1 MWADGLSS
9 QSLEE
14 QLPGL
19 QGDVRGEPSQISGET
34 AGISGQGGMGLL
46 GPACTGQGDHP
57 GETVLLQGQRGGSS
71 AVLRVP

>member
-1 MWADGLSS
+1 MWADVLSS

-46 GPACTGQGDHP
+46 GPACTG
-57 GETVLLQGQRGGSS
+57 
-71 AVLRVP
+71 